1 MKVVV
6 GTNTIVKKVTV
17 GTPIRVGSAA
27 NGSLTGLDDVNGSV
41 NLSDGT
47 ILQYD
52 SNSGKFIHVSPATI
66 TGSGLD
72 VTDGGGLGSLNHDS
86 ALAVLTYTGPSS
98 DSIHSL
104 FNATYDSSSLGT
116 LSYSNGTVRL
126 VGPTDTQI
134 RNLFSAGN
142 DLTYD
147 PATGEFSVNVPD
159 TSTAFDSNFAL
170 KTTSD
175 LPEGSNLYYTDSRG
189 RSAISV
195 TDAGGFGS
203 LAYNSPTGEITYTG
217 PSVSDMRSVINV
229 GANLA
234 YDSATGKITFTGVLN
249 PPPSEGGTALNVVTS
264 GDYGSLSYDQAN
276 AVLTHVGV
284 NDSDIRGAISTSGD
298 LTYDQ
303 NTGIISFT
311 ERTDAQIRSLFNVGG
326 DLGYDTATGVFS
338 VDLGSVDVTDSAVTR
353 ALFSVTNDAG
363 DYGSLAYDASSGQ
376 FTFTKVTDSD
386 IRSSLSAQTLA
397 DSAAL
402 GSLVY
407 DSALGKFT
415 YSTPTAAG
423 IRNLFS
429 AGGDLLYDP
438 LTGVFNIDV
447 HSEYQDSDARHA
459 IDFIHNADSVAN
471 VREYGDVSY
480 NKNTGLVTI
489 FGTRD
494 SDIRGSLTVQDSG
507 GLGSLTYIEKEG
519 RFVFRGAGVD
529 SLFSYFSVDEN
540 PTSLGDLYLD
550 SASGSIRFQLDE
562 DSIRR
567 LISVV
572 SDNEGGTH
580 LSYDHSTGVI
590 TYRGPSTLEV
600 RDLISVDS
608 LANVGDG
615 SLVYHESSGVFTYI
629 GPQAFET
636 RKHFNAG
643 LGLDYDSGTGT
654 YRIDSTSNSIMNALR
669 ADSAVST
676 PLLQNENDNITIHPQ
691 SGNLADSDGLVA
703 IKGSVRI
710 FNDLT
715 VNGSF
720 DVTGSQAVFNV
731 SQLTVEDPT
740 INIGKD
746 IDTTTNA
753 IDGAGLIFGTD
764 SANGTGPLEFLFN
777 YDSNRWQ
784 LNRGINIDGTLVATN
799 IVSPTTLSLQQ
810 QIDAL
815 PDSAESR
822 NLFSA
827 GPGLTYDNN
836 LGIYRITSS
845 GVVAGQYGNAT
856 NVARFAVDSLGQID
870 SIEDIPIAVVEGFA
884 FDSSSGQLKISTGT
898 AAPNWDKIKTEILR
912 VAVLDFTYPL
922 YDFLVDS
929 RGDGYLYGD
938 IDLDGQFGTQNA
950 AAPNPITSND
960 ASKANLYD
968 QTGTTGNALSDAH
981 IEQYFI
987 PELRRRR
994 ISDPAT
1000 YDQYFDSAE
1009 FSVRLT
1015 LDPYTTNDL
1024 VEGDSNLYYTT
1035 SRFDSD
1041 LRSNTSRTT
1050 VRSYFSVND
1059 QGGQGALSYDSAL
1072 GQITY
1077 TGAVIRKAGNGL
1089 DLDSDTGTFRTD
1101 STADVIFNSVQAT
1114 ASVTTSNLS
1123 TDSASAKILRLDPNQ
1138 WTDVNVPDNIPWPR
1152 QEGDLF
1158 YFQGPDALTYS
1169 NPSMNVKIGQ
1179 DEIVRVYNNTGSTIA
1194 KGKVVYVTG
1203 ATNDFPTI
1211 ALAQSNTLETV
1222 YETQGLTSHEIP
1234 DASYGFVTVRGLY
1247 GGLNTTQFNVGDIVH
1262 VSPDSAGELVNY
1274 SPQFPNYPFE
1284 VGVVLV
1290 ADSATGGN
1298 VGGCIQVGLR
1308 AEVFENIRVSGNSR
1322 FDADVTIAGNLNLLG
1337 SETQTKVANLAV
1349 SDNFVF
1355 LAAGDTVTAQALDSG
1370 LNDLSFVGT
1379 YTGDSDLAYYMKI
1392 QNADSLGDVL
1402 VWSFDS
1408 NFASLEPFES
1418 AGGPTLWN
1426 LTTNGLSGDLK
1437 YGISFEFEAA
1447 TGHDSGERWQG
1458 DAAPSNLDLGLI
1470 GNYNPPDG
1478 PFARTGAFRDNADG
1492 RFKFFEGYTSE
1503 ITTSINTSDSSYQ
1516 DANIQFGT
1524 GYGNIVGNV
1533 QGNVTGQVSDISNHN
1548 TTHLTEDPN
1557 ATDSSGTMYFTSA
1570 RARASIQA
1578 VDAGGDGSFVYDS
1591 ALGTMTYTGP
1601 SEAEWYQ
1608 HFVDNADSFGD
1619 MVWDSSYGTKGG
1631 LSLHERHIL
1640 KHQEVFA
1647 DSFINSQEYFL
1658 YYSGT
1663 LGELRKVSADTLA
1676 NRIGGG
1682 AGGGAGGGLLSYVN
1696 L

>member
-52 SNSGKFIHVSPATI
+52 SNSGKFIHVAAT
-66 TGSGLD
+66 T
-72 VTDGGGLGSLNHDS
+72 V
-86 ALAVLTYTGPSS
+86 AGP
-98 DSIHSL
+98 DIH
-104 FNATYDSSSLGT
+104 ATYDSNALGT
-116 LSYSNGTVRL
+116 LSYSDSGEIRL
-126 VGPTDTQI
+126 IGPTTQDI
-134 RNLFSAGN
+134 RGLFSAHPSAN
-142 DLTYD
+142 NVLEYD
-147 PATGEFSVNVPD
+147 SATGTFYVQTQEL
-159 TSTAFDSNFAL
+159 AFDSNFAL

-175 LPEGSNLYYTDSRG
+175 LTEGSNLYYTDSRG

-203 LAYNSPTGEITYTG
+203 LTYNSPTGEITYTG
-217 PSVSDMRSVINV
+217 PSVSDVRSVINV

-386 IRSSLSAQTLA
+386 IRGSISVSGDLSYDQTTGVISYNKRSDTDIRSLFSGGGDIA
-397 DSAAL
+397 
-402 GSLVY
+402 Y
-407 DSALGKFT
+407 DSASGKI
-415 YSTPTAAG
+415 S
-423 IRNLFS
+423 
-429 AGGDLLYDP
+429 
-438 LTGVFNIDV
+438 LTVGA
-447 HSEYQDSDARHA
+447 HYEDSDARHA
-459 IDFIHNADSVAN
+459 IDFLHNADSVNN

-480 NKNTGLVTI
+480 DKSTGLVTI
-489 FGTRD
+489 FGTTD

-600 RDLISVDS
+600 RDLIMVDS
-608 LANVGDG
+608 LANIGDG

-691 SGNLADSDGLVA
+691 SGNLAESDGLVA

-784 LNRGINIDGTLVATN
+784 LNRGLNIDGTLVATN

-815 PDSAESR
+815 PDSAQSR
-822 NLFSA
+822 RLLSA
-827 GPGLTYDNN
+827 GPGLTYNDS

-898 AAPNWDKIKTEILR
+898 AAPNWDKIKNEIGR
-912 VAVLDFTYPL
+912 VAALIFTDPL

-950 AAPNPITSND
+950 QAPNPITSND
-960 ASKANLYD
+960 ASKANLYG

-1015 LDPYTTNDL
+1015 LDPY
-1024 VEGDSNLYYTT
+1024 
-1035 SRFDSD
+1035 
-1041 LRSNTSRTT
+1041 
-1050 VRSYFSVND
+1050 
-1059 QGGQGALSYDSAL
+1059 
-1072 GQITY
+1072 
-1077 TGAVIRKAGNGL
+1077 
-1089 DLDSDTGTFRTD
+1089 
-1101 STADVIFNSVQAT
+1101 STA
-1114 ASVTTSNLS
+1114 NL
-1123 TDSASAKILRLDPNQ
+1123 
-1138 WTDVNVPDNIPWPR
+1138 V
-1152 QEGDLF
+1152 
-1158 YFQGPDALTYS
+1158 
-1169 NPSMNVKIGQ
+1169 
-1179 DEIVRVYNNTGSTIA
+1179 
-1194 KGKVVYVTG
+1194 
-1203 ATNDFPTI
+1203 
-1211 ALAQSNTLETV
+1211 
-1222 YETQGLTSHEIP
+1222 
-1234 DASYGFVTVRGLY
+1234 
-1247 GGLNTTQFNVGDIVH
+1247 
-1262 VSPDSAGELVNY
+1262 
-1274 SPQFPNYPFE
+1274 
-1284 VGVVLV
+1284 
-1290 ADSATGGN
+1290 
-1298 VGGCIQVGLR
+1298 
-1308 AEVFENIRVSGNSR
+1308 
-1322 FDADVTIAGNLNLLG
+1322 
-1337 SETQTKVANLAV
+1337 
-1349 SDNFVF
+1349 
-1355 LAAGDTVTAQALDSG
+1355 
-1370 LNDLSFVGT
+1370 
-1379 YTGDSDLAYYMKI
+1379 
-1392 QNADSLGDVL
+1392 
-1402 VWSFDS
+1402 
-1408 NFASLEPFES
+1408 
-1418 AGGPTLWN
+1418 
-1426 LTTNGLSGDLK
+1426 
-1437 YGISFEFEAA
+1437 
-1447 TGHDSGERWQG
+1447 
-1458 DAAPSNLDLGLI
+1458 
-1470 GNYNPPDG
+1470 
-1478 PFARTGAFRDNADG
+1478 
-1492 RFKFFEGYTSE
+1492 
-1503 ITTSINTSDSSYQ
+1503 
-1516 DANIQFGT
+1516 
-1524 GYGNIVGNV
+1524 
-1533 QGNVTGQVSDISNHN
+1533 
-1548 TTHLTEDPN
+1548 EDPN
-1557 ATDSSGTMYFTSA
+1557 ATPNTGTMYYTDARVDSNLASSRSSPIVRTGDITGVTLNATGPTSAGDNAAMGYTSDGGLILTGQGSTYDVTIKNDADSDVLQVPTGSKEVKLTGFLSGPQEFIIDPAAVGDNTGTVKILGNLQVEGTQTTINSTTITLNDKNIVIADSAADSSALDGSGLTFGGTNVVDNPTIQYSHPNQRFVFNRDITANRFYGDVTGQITSIGNHTTADLAEDSFATVSSGTMYFTQA
-1570 RARASIQA
+1570 RARSSINF
-1578 VDAGGDGSFVYDS
+1578 VDAGGDGSFTYDS
-1591 ALGTMTYTGP
+1591 ASGTMTYTGPSPAETRAHFQVNDTGGDGALSYDSATGKFTYVGPSPAETRAHLNVLDAGGDGSFTYDSATGKFTYTGPSPAETRAHFQVNDTGGDGSLAYDSATGKITYTGP

-1619 MVWDSSYGTKGG
+1619 MIWDSNYGTKGG

-1663 LGELRKVSADTLA
+1663 LGELRKVSADTLS